1 MDLVHILK
9 LLCLLWLVRFAVHR
23 LRNLYLARKLKTA
36 PLHAKRSLAHFLYYT
51 TRHYLKFKAEG
62 SFLDHLAAQYV
73 LLGADTYEAL
83 TMTDE
88 LIFTQNPT
96 NIKAMLA
103 TQFEEFGIG
112 IRQSAYAPLLGK
124 GVFVAEG
131 EHWKHSR
138 LTLRPQFSRE
148 QVGHVQIIEP
158 HLRTLFDQIKGFKGR
173 EFNIQLLFHR
183 LTLDI
188 ASEFLFGESV
198 HSLRDPSIGFHGMD
212 EQVARNQRFQE
223 DITFLLRY
231 MAVRALLM
239 KWGVFANSSEF
250 RTRVN
255 SAQLFVQLFV
265 DGALALSDAEVD
277 AKSRESYTLLYEL
290 VKSTKDAVAIRDELL
305 NILLAGRSTTASL
318 LSWTFFEL
326 ARNEQ
331 IYKKLRQEVLQ
342 TFGDGNTAELRELIT
357 FESLKKC
364 TYLRYVL
371 NETLR
376 LYPPVAQ
383 NLRQARKNT
392 TLPKG
397 GGPDGEDRILVTK
410 GRIVIFQLYALHRN
424 PEYFGEDAN
433 VYNPDR
439 WANLAKIGW
448 AFMPFGTGPRI
459 CLGQQFALTEAL
471 YVTVRILQTFA
482 HIELHL
488 KFYPPRKA
496 STTVLENMDGVH
508 IALNV

>member
-1 MDLVHILK
+1 MDLANVLK
-9 LLCLLWLVRFAVHR
+9 ILCLIWLARFTLHS
-23 LRNLYLARKLKTA
+23 LRNLYLARKWKTA
-36 PLHAKRSLAHFLYYT
+36 PLHAKRSLANFLYYT
-51 TRHYLKFKAEG
+51 TRHYLKLKTEG
-62 SFLDHLAAQYV
+62 SFLDHLAEQYV
-73 LLGADTYEAL
+73 RLGAETYKAL
-83 TMTDE
+83 TLTDV

-112 IRQSAYAPLLGK
+112 IRHSAYSPLLGK

-138 LTLRPQFSRE
+138 LMLRPQFSRE

-158 HLRTLFDQIKGFKGR
+158 HLQTLFEQIKGFKGR

-188 ASEFLFGESV
+188 ASEFLFGASV

-212 EQVARNQRFQE
+212 EQVLKNQRFQE

-231 MAVRALLM
+231 MSMRALLM
-239 KWGVFANSSEF
+239 KLSFVANSSEF
-250 RTRVN
+250 RTRVK
-255 SAQLFVQLFV
+255 SAQQYVQQFVE
-265 DGALALSDAEVD
+265 GALALSDAEVE

-290 VKSTKDAVAIRDELL
+290 AKSTKDPVAIRDELL

-326 ARNEQ
+326 ARNDQ

-342 TFGDGNTAELRELIT
+342 AFGDGSTAELRELIT

-376 LYPPVAQ
+376 MYPPVAQ

-397 GGPDGEDRILVTK
+397 GGPDGEERILVTK
-410 GRIVIFQLYALHRN
+410 KQIVVFQLYALHRN
-424 PEYFGEDAN
+424 PAYFGEDAN

-439 WANLAKIGW
+439 WVNLAKIGW

-471 YVTVRILQTFA
+471 YVAVRILQTFA
-482 HIELHL
+482 QIELHL

-496 STTVLENMDGVH
+496 ATTVLENMDGVH